1 MVTPLADG
9 ARYERP
15 SSTASQRPDAAGL
28 GHLLRSARERLGLT
42 LEQVAKET
50 RIPRTHL
57 QAFEQDNLS
66 AAPGGF
72 YQRAQ
77 LRVYARALNLDPT
90 LVLAQLERELEP
102 SEFSDAIEAGKQKA
116 PFFSKSV
123 LIVLGVMTAAGAL
136 GLAIGG
142 RIPAFDRPQRISNRA
157 EPAPSGQR
165 IVDATAPATPAGLIA
180 GGPADPVRHPVD
192 LAPAQTDLAASPPP
206 LPAPADLASTPAD
219 LPRRAGPQPALAV
232 TIEPA
237 APPAPAP
244 QSTTLAPSIEQPPAR
259 VPPGPVSALVIAT
272 EPAGARVTVN
282 GIGWGTTPVTIRY
295 LPSGEK
301 RIRVSKEGYAAE
313 ERVVTVAEGRQ
324 MTLDI
329 PLRSIP

>member
-9 ARYERP
+9 ARDERL

-28 GHLLRSARERLGLT
+28 GHLLRSAREHLGLT

-102 SEFSDAIEAGKQKA
+102 SEFSDRIEARKQKA

-165 IVDATAPATPAGLIA
+165 IVDTAAPATPAGLIA
-180 GGPADPVRHPVD
+180 DGPADPVQHPVD

-206 LPAPADLASTPAD
+206 L
-219 LPRRAGPQPALAV
+219 
-232 TIEPA
+232 
-237 APPAPAP
+237 PAPAP

-329 PLRSIP
+329 PLRGIP

>member
-1 MVTPLADG
+1 MVTPLADS

-102 SEFSDAIEAGKQKA
+102 SEFSDAIEARKQKA

-142 RIPAFDRPQRISNRA
+142 RVPAFDRPQRISNRA
-157 EPAPSGQR
+157 EPATSGQR
-165 IVDATAPATPAGLIA
+165 IVDATAPAAPAGLIA
-180 GGPADPVRHPVD
+180 GGPADPLRYPVD
-192 LAPAQTDLAASPPP
+192 LAPAKTDLAAS
-206 LPAPADLASTPAD
+206 
-219 LPRRAGPQPALAV
+219 
-232 TIEPA
+232 
-237 APPAPAP
+237 APAP

-259 VPPGPVSALVIAT
+259 VPPGLVIAT

-313 ERVVTVAEGRQ
+313 ERVVKVDEGRQ

>member
-1 MVTPLADG
+1 MVTPLADS

-102 SEFSDAIEAGKQKA
+102 SEFSDAIEARKQKA

-142 RIPAFDRPQRISNRA
+142 RVPAFERPQQISNRA

-192 LAPAQTDLAASPPP
+192 LAPVQTDLAASPPP
-206 LPAPADLASTPAD
+206 LPAPADLAST
-219 LPRRAGPQPALAV
+219 LA
-232 TIEPA
+232 
-237 APPAPAP
+237 APAP

-313 ERVVTVAEGRQ
+313 ERVVRVAEGRQ

>member
-90 LVLAQLERELEP
+90 LVLVQLERELEP
-102 SEFSDAIEAGKQKA
+102 SEFSDAIEARKQKA

-142 RIPAFDRPQRISNRA
+142 RVPAFDRPQPISNRA

-206 LPAPADLASTPAD
+206 LPAPA
-219 LPRRAGPQPALAV
+219 
-232 TIEPA
+232 
-237 APPAPAP
+237 P

-259 VPPGPVSALVIAT
+259 VPPGLVIAT

-313 ERVVTVAEGRQ
+313 ERVVKVDEGRQ

>member
-9 ARYERP
+9 ARDERL

-102 SEFSDAIEAGKQKA
+102 SEFSDAIEARKQKA

-142 RIPAFDRPQRISNRA
+142 RVPAFDRPQRISNRA

-192 LAPAQTDLAASPPP
+192 LAPPQTDLAASPPP
-206 LPAPADLASTPAD
+206 L
-219 LPRRAGPQPALAV
+219 
-232 TIEPA
+232 
-237 APPAPAP
+237 PAPAP